1 MLSRLVRGFLWPR
14 RGRGKV
20 RMLVATVLLV
30 VLAIGGCGSAN
41 RMFYWPNRQQYND
54 PAREGVTYE
63 NVTFAAE
70 DGTRLHGWFIPAQ
83 PGPPRATVIYFHGNA
98 QNLTA
103 HYEFVA
109 WLPREGYNA
118 FIFDYRGYGQSEG
131 QVTREGT
138 FLDSVAALEY
148 IRGRDDVDA
157 GRLLAFGQSLGG
169 ACLLAALGET
179 DPRQVRCV
187 ALESTF
193 YSYQGVA
200 RAHLA
205 ASWLTWLLQPLS
217 WWLVTDDHSP
227 SRSLDRM
234 AGVPMLVMH
243 GDADDIV
250 PFSQGRKLFN
260 RAPEPKRFIH
270 VPGGTHCEGTGGYAS
285 ADRTRYRRQLLDFF
299 DECLDDSP

>member
-1 MLSRLVRGFLWPR
+1 
-14 RGRGKV
+14 
-20 RMLVATVLLV
+20 MLVAAGLLV
-30 VLAIGGCGSAN
+30 VLAIAGCGSAN

-54 PAREGVTYE
+54 PAREGVAYE
-63 NVTFAAE
+63 NVTFAAA

-83 PGPPRATVIYFHGNA
+83 PGPPRATIIYFHGNA

-103 HYEFVA
+103 HYEFVS
-109 WLPREGYNA
+109 WLPREGYNV
-118 FIFDYRGYGQSEG
+118 FLFDYRGFGRSEG
-131 QVTREGT
+131 EVTREGT

-148 IRGRDDVDA
+148 VRSRSDVDA

-179 DPRQVRCV
+179 DPHQVRGL

-193 YSYQGVA
+193 HSYQGVA

-205 ASWLTWLLQPLS
+205 ANWYTWPLQPLA
-217 WWLVTDDHSP
+217 WWLVTDEHCP
-227 SRSLDRM
+227 SRSLQRL

-243 GDADDIV
+243 GDADEIV
-250 PFSQGRKLFN
+250 PFSQGRTLYD
-260 RAPEPKRFIH
+260 RAPGPKRFVH

-285 ADRTRYRRQLLDFF
+285 ADRDRYRRQLLDFF
-299 DECLDDSP
+299 DECLVERSNE